1 MCAYRHH
8 DNILSQNCTLNSDRR
23 CTSNRVMAVKEWFR
37 RLQPVQL
44 YLVLFF
50 TTTFFVVEIVA
61 SHVTHSL
68 TLLLNAY
75 HMLCNIVA
83 LVGCIASIKYSYR
96 EKYSSKSNSVENS
109 SICINAEE
117 QGPPLSLKTKQ
128 TWSDKRKIHLKN
140 TFGWARIDIV
150 TMLVCCVFLASF
162 CFSLLVEA
170 VQTLVHIDHL
180 DEMHH
185 PMPVLCIGA
194 SGILVN
200 VLCYILIGGF
210 TFNQGVFVHVTKSG
224 DVILCRNVNT
234 EETKNGEQRLS
245 AQTRRSP
252 LAIPKSQGFKEICRD
267 VLGCIFVI
275 LVSILV
281 NFTDSDVAKYIDPL
295 FAIIS
300 SISLFVLCYPY
311 MKESGLIL
319 LQTIPNHIN
328 IDSLK
333 RELLEAF
340 PGIVNV
346 HDLHVWQLAGEKI
359 ISTAHIIF
367 LDPIVYASIT
377 DQVTAFFVEM
387 GITQVTIQ
395 PEFHK
400 MNPNMEKTD
409 CLIRCHGE
417 HCSNSQC
424 CSRENFLEDTCKS
437 KNSHTIGKKY
447 EKKEAISAAYAIN
460 LEKFTI
466 YEEKTTEKIKT
477 DPTPETSTKE
487 GERKEKDK
495 KVQTITSDNND
506 ISSCNKTV
514 AVATKTDDINLDQ
527 RAIS

>member
-1 MCAYRHH
+1 
-8 DNILSQNCTLNSDRR
+8 
-23 CTSNRVMAVKEWFR
+23 MAVKEWFR

-50 TTTFFVVEIVA
+50 TTAFFLIEIIA

-96 EKYSSKSNSVENS
+96 RYNNNSNCSSVGNS
-109 SICINAEE
+109 SFCINGEE
-117 QGPPLSLKTKQ
+117 QSSVTSLSTKTKES
-128 TWSDKRKIHLKN
+128 WSDRKMKN

-162 CFSLLVEA
+162 CFSLLMEA
-170 VQTLVHIDHL
+170 LQTLVHIDHL

-194 SGILVN
+194 SGILLN

-210 TFNQGVFVHVTKSG
+210 TFNQGVFLHVTEKG
-224 DVILCRNVNT
+224 DVILCRNVNSQ
-234 EETKNGEQRLS
+234 ETKEGEQQLS
-245 AQTRRSP
+245 AKTRRSP
-252 LAIPKSQGFKEICRD
+252 LAIPKSQGFREMCRD
-267 VLGCIFVI
+267 VLGCVFVI

-281 NFTDSDVAKYIDPL
+281 YFTDSDVAKYIDPV

-367 LDPIVYASIT
+367 LDPTVYASIT

-400 MNPNMEKTD
+400 IKPNMEKTD

-417 HCSNSQC
+417 HCSSSQC
-424 CSRENFLEDTCKS
+424 CSRENFLEEGKS
-437 KNSHTIGKKY
+437 EKDAHTISRKY
-447 EKKEAISAAYAIN
+447 DKKEIIPTTCAIS
-460 LEKFTI
+460 LEKFTTHT
-466 YEEKTTEKIKT
+466 EETLVQTAKSDSKAENSEH
-477 DPTPETSTKE
+477 DPTNENTSRLN
-487 GERKEKDK
+487 G
-495 KVQTITSDNND
+495 
-506 ISSCNKTV
+506 
-514 AVATKTDDINLDQ
+514 DQ
-527 RAIS
+527 N